1 MRVKITPP
9 GKAHTEGCAGLKKK
23 KKKKKPGRHNTLPA
37 PSQQRERRRREANT
51 AVRHAI

>member
-9 GKAHTEGCAGLKKK
+9 GKAHTEGCAGLK

>member
-9 GKAHTEGCAGLKKK
+9 GKAHTEGCAGLKK